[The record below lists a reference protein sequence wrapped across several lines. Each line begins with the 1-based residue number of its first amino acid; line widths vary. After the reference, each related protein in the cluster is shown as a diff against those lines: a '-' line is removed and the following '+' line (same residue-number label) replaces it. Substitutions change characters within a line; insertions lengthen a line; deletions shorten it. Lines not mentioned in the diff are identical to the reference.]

1 MLKFSERPLYPL
13 LRRLRQVM
21 PAYEE
26 LDGLTLEGAGHEVEL
41 CSEDEEAWAAAER
54 CDALIVDLGSDE
66 VDGIALVD
74 SYRRVIV
81 GTVTSSTMDKT
92 ATVTVIRRV
101 RDRRFH
107 KFLTRRVKYHV
118 HDEHNTAKVGDVV
131 EIVESRPMSKTK
143 RWRLLSTL
151 SRAVEP
157 EHAHGGHSSQGQP
170 PAGPTEQTPAPAEK

>member
-1 MLKFSERPLYPL
+1 MSDTDA
-13 LRRLRQVM
+13 
-21 PAYEE
+21 PAQ
-26 LDGLTLEGAGHEVEL
+26 GAPNSQAGADPDH
-41 CSEDEEAWAAAER
+41 R
-54 CDALIVDLGSDE
+54 GS
-66 VDGIALVD
+66 
-74 SYRRVIV
+74 RRVIV
-81 GTVTSSTMDKT
+81 GTVTSSNMDKT

-131 EIVESRPMSKTK
+131 EIIESRPMSKTK

-157 EHAHGGHSSQGQP
+157 ETHGHARGDS
-170 PAGPTEQTPAPAEK
+170 PAFEK